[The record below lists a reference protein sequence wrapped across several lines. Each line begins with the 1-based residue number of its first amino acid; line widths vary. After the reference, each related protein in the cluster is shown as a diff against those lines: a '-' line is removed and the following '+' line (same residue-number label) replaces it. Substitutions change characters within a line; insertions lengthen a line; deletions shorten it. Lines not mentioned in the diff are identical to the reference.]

1 MQRWVCLLFAITISS
16 FAILYPAHA
25 RVLKIATIA
34 PDGTAWMIEMRKGA
48 KQIEEQTQGRVKL
61 KFYPG
66 GIMGNDKSVLKKI
79 RIGQLQGGALT
90 GGSLVQ
96 IARNAQLY
104 SLPFLFKNYEE
115 VDYVRTRMDD
125 QIRADIEKG
134 SLVPVGLS
142 EGGFA
147 YIMSGRPIRSVDDL
161 REAKFWVPEGD
172 QISQASVRNA
182 GVTPI
187 ILPIAD
193 VYTSLQ
199 TRLVDAVANT
209 PMGTIA
215 FQWHTKLK
223 FVTDVPISYIIGILL
238 IDKKIFTQLS
248 PKDQTIVRRVMGEV
262 FKRLDIKN
270 RQDNI
275 NARQALINQGIE
287 FLEPTEEEQMR
298 WQRFAEDA
306 IIMLREKGVYSQ
318 RMLEILQNHLQDFR
332 NQNRAAQSG

>member
-25 RVLKIATIA
+25 RVF
-34 PDGTAWMIEMRKGA
+34 EMRKGA

-172 QISQASVRNA
+172 QISQTSVRNA

-193 VYTSLQ
+193 VYTGLQ

-223 FVTDVPISYIIGILL
+223 YVTDVPISYIVGILL
-238 IDKKIFTQLS
+238 IDKKIFMQLS

-318 RMLEILQNHLQDFR
+318 HMLEILQNHLQDFR